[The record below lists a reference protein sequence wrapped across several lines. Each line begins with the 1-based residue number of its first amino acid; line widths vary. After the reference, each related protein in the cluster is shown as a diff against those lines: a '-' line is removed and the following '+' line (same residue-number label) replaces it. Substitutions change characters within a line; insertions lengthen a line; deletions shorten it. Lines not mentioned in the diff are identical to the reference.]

1 MNFFKITVLLVA
13 LASIA
18 QAGKLCTKINCL
30 SSIDYQS
37 ENDKVSELRN
47 SLENAKPED
56 TIKEDENQTTN
67 TESIPDLQDTEG
79 PEIVEIEENEVEEN
93 AVSEE
98 EEAIAEGTGVFY
110 LHMRHIHF

>member
-1 MNFFKITVLLVA
+1 MCKLLSFNKI
-13 LASIA
+13 
-18 QAGKLCTKINCL
+18 GTKINCL

-37 ENDKVSELRN
+37 ENDKVAAELRN

-56 TIKEDENQTTN
+56 TIKEDESPADETTN
-67 TESIPDLQDTEG
+67 KDSIPDLQDTEG
-79 PEIVEIEENEVEEN
+79 PEIVEIEETEVEEN

-110 LHMRHIHF
+110 TGDTFIF